1 MSWSIT
7 VSQMTNNSL
16 KNSRGNW
23 REQFKVID
31 SLLTQTRQYW
41 QILPFSFVNLPWHDN
56 RELTQALDV
65 LSLDDIDRLDSD
77 DHALRQFISPLIGE
91 SLDIISDLPVGDSST
106 ADVPSHFSAG
116 IKGRKWSQ
124 IQHFSSFIKPESSPI
139 LEWCAGKGHLGRLV
153 AKTQQREVLSLEW
166 QKSLCEQGN
175 VLAKKH
181 DVSQQMVEADV
192 FDKQV
197 KQHVKSC
204 QHAIAL
210 HACGDLHTRLLE
222 LGSEQALERVSI
234 APCCYH
240 LIKAVHYQALSSVA
254 AESNLKLSKLDL
266 SLSMQQSVVSATRE
280 QRHRYTEVRWRLAF
294 DILQRQIR
302 GIDEYLPLPSIKQSI
317 LTDSFEA
324 FCQWAAV
331 QKNLDLP
338 KDVDFKRLE
347 AKGSDRFIVNRKI
360 EVVTHAFRQL
370 LERWLLL
377 DRVLYLEE
385 QGYEVALFNFCES
398 SITPRNAMIQG
409 VKKPAG

>member
-1 MSWSIT
+1 
-7 VSQMTNNSL
+7 MTNNSL
-16 KNSRGNW
+16 KNNRGDW
-23 REQFKVID
+23 REQFKAID

-41 QILPFSFVNLPWHDN
+41 QILPFSFVNLPWSDN
-56 RELTQALDV
+56 RELIQALDM
-65 LSLDDIDRLDSD
+65 LSLDDIDKLDSD
-77 DHALRQFISPLIGE
+77 DHALRQFLSPLIGE
-91 SLDIISDLPVGDSST
+91 SLDIITDLPVKPST
-106 ADVPSHFSAG
+106 SADVAPHFNAG

-124 IQHFSSFIKPESSPI
+124 IQHFSSFIKPENSPI

-153 AKTQQREVLSLEW
+153 AKTQQRDVLSLEW

-181 DVSQQMVEADV
+181 DVSQQVVEADV
-192 FDKQV
+192 FDNQV

-210 HACGDLHTRLLE
+210 HACGDLHTQLLKV
-222 LGSEQALERVSI
+222 GSEKALERVSI

-240 LIKAVHYQALSSVA
+240 LIKAPHYQALSSVA
-254 AESNLKLSKLDL
+254 AESSLKLSKLDL

-280 QRHRYTEVRWRLAF
+280 QRHRYTEVCWRLAF
-294 DILQRQIR
+294 DVLQRQIR
-302 GIDEYLPLPSIKQSI
+302 NVDEYLPLPSIKQSI
-317 LTDSFEA
+317 LTGSFEA
-324 FCQWAAV
+324 FCQWAAA
-331 QKNLDLP
+331 QKNLLLP
-338 KDVDFKRLE
+338 QDVDFNRLE
-347 AKGSDRFIVNRKI
+347 AQGFARFIVNRKI

-409 VKKPAG
+409 IKKPAS